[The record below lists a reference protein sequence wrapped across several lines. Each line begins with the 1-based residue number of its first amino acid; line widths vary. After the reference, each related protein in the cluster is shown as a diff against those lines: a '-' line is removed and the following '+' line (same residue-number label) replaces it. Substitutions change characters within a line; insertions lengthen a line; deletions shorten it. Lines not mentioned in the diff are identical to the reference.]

1 MKKTAKKEK
10 KNRKIA
16 LIALCLFLIFC
27 ISPFSKFFLSMG
39 VMSVYSGMHEKESVL
54 AEKNVELKIPGGS
67 GKGWYPFVMTFN
79 PNSADFCRF
88 AGLPNDTVRLSILYN
103 FPAFD
108 LSWGKGCSRLFDETS
123 SYYNS
128 FYGAY
133 AVSGSTDDSP
143 YGFHADGSLNQEEIA
158 EVAKYDFQRLVLGD
172 FGLMPR
178 DRVFTWTTSAAQEE
192 DAALEA
198 TATPAATSNKQKL
211 FLGETGWQRVDADLL
226 VNGCAHRADGFVQ
239 SYLQYGTPNYD
250 ISKTGDENKRPFTPV
265 EMKGRIYAK
274 YLEEQDLSV
283 FFYIIAADEK
293 VLEQTDE
300 EILQSSKLNFR

>member
-1 MKKTAKKEK
+1 MKKKAKKEK
-10 KNRKIA
+10 KKWKPA
-16 LIALCLFLIFC
+16 LIALCLFLLFC
-27 ISPFSKFFLSMG
+27 ASPFSKFLLSMG

-54 AEKNVELKIPGGS
+54 AEKKVELKIPSGS

-88 AGLPNDTVRLSILYN
+88 AGLPEDAVRLSILYN

-123 SYYNS
+123 PYYNS

-133 AVSGSTDDSP
+133 AVSGSTDGSP

-172 FGLMPR
+172 FGLAPR
-178 DRVFTWTTSAAQEE
+178 DRVFTWTASAEAEE
-192 DAALEA
+192 GAAGEA
-198 TATPAATSNKQKL
+198 SETAAAASKQNL

-226 VNGCAHRADGFVQ
+226 VNGCAHSADGFVR

-250 ISKTGDENKRPFTPV
+250 ISKTDDENKRPFTPV

-274 YLEEQDLSV
+274 YLEEKDLSV

-300 EILQSSKLNFR
+300 EILRSSKLNFR

>member
-1 MKKTAKKEK
+1 MKKNAKKEK
-10 KNRKIA
+10 KKWK
-16 LIALCLFLIFC
+16 LVLTALCLFLIFC

-39 VMSVYSGMHEKESVL
+39 VMSVYSEIHEKESVL

-67 GKGWYPFVMTFN
+67 SKGWYPFVMTFN
-79 PNSADFCRF
+79 PNSADFCRL
-88 AGLPNDTVRLSILYN
+88 AGLPDDAVRLSILYN

-123 SYYNS
+123 PYYNS

-133 AVSGSTDDSP
+133 AVSGSTDGSP
-143 YGFHADGSLNQEEIA
+143 YGFHMDGSLNQEEIG
-158 EVAKYDFQRLVLGD
+158 EVAKYDFQRLVLDD
-172 FGLMPR
+172 FGLASHA
-178 DRVFTWTTSAAQEE
+178 RVFTWTVSAAQEE
-192 DAALEA
+192 DAAGEA
-198 TATPAATSNKQKL
+198 AETAAPDSKQNL

-239 SYLQYGTPNYD
+239 SYLQYGTPNCD
-250 ISKTGDENKRPFTPV
+250 VLKTDDENKRPFTPV

-274 YLEEQDLSV
+274 YFEEKDLSV
-283 FFYIIAADEK
+283 FFYIIAADEA

-300 EILQSSKLNFR
+300 EILQNSKLNFR

>member
-1 MKKTAKKEK
+1 MKKKAKKEK
-10 KNRKIA
+10 KKWKLA
-16 LIALCLFLIFC
+16 LTALCLLLIFC
-27 ISPFSKFFLSMG
+27 VSPFSKFFLSMG

-54 AEKNVELKIPGGS
+54 AEKKVELKIPGGS
-67 GKGWYPFVMTFN
+67 GRGWYPFVMTFN

-88 AGLPNDTVRLSILYN
+88 AALPEDAVRLSILYN

-123 SYYNS
+123 PYYHS

-133 AVSGSTDDSP
+133 AVSGSTEGSP

-172 FGLMPR
+172 FGLAPR
-178 DRVFTWTTSAAQEE
+178 ERVFTWTASAEAEE
-192 DAALEA
+192 GAAGEA
-198 TATPAATSNKQKL
+198 SETAAAASKQNL

-250 ISKTGDENKRPFTPV
+250 ISKTDDENKRPFIPV

-274 YLEEQDLSV
+274 YLEEKDLSV

-300 EILQSSKLNFR
+300 EILRGSKLNFR

>member
-1 MKKTAKKEK
+1 
-10 KNRKIA
+10 
-16 LIALCLFLIFC
+16 
-27 ISPFSKFFLSMG
+27 MG

-88 AGLPNDTVRLSILYN
+88 AGLPNDAVRLSILYN

-108 LSWGKGCSRLFDETS
+108 LSWGRGYSRLFDETS
-123 SYYNS
+123 PYYNS

-133 AVSGSTDDSP
+133 AVSGSTDGSP
-143 YGFHADGSLNQEEIA
+143 YGFHTDGSLNQEEIA

-172 FGLMPR
+172 FGLAPR
-178 DRVFTWTTSAAQEE
+178 DRVFTWTASVAQEE
-192 DAALEA
+192 DSSGEDDEGTAAASGE
-198 TATPAATSNKQKL
+198 KI
-211 FLGETGWQRVDADLL
+211 FLGEAGWQRVDADLL
-226 VNGCAHRADGFVQ
+226 VNGCAHRANGFVQ

-250 ISKTGDENKRPFTPV
+250 VSKTGDEKKRPFTLV

-274 YLEEQDLSV
+274 YFEEKDLSV
-283 FFYIIAADEK
+283 FFYIIAADER

-300 EILQSSKLNFR
+300 EILQNSKLNFR